1 MQRNKRHRFYMH
13 GSSISAV
20 KMESIML
27 DAVFLIGGFALFAIG
42 IAYTYACDR
51 L

>member
-1 MQRNKRHRFYMH
+1 MP
-13 GSSISAV
+13 SSPFFAP